1 MILIKGS
8 LFVTLG
14 VLTYIIVRTI
24 FTWKQN
30 RNQVRVSWYKE
41 MFILLFVIY
50 MCLVVSVTL
59 FPIPIGFGFDYENSS
74 RSINFLPLV
83 SIIENIRQIGT
94 AYDGDVLFMTS
105 LIIRNVGGNILLLMP
120 LGFLVPIISGKM
132 KDLKSVSLLGLAVSV
147 AIELFQ
153 LLESFGGGWGRITD
167 IDDVICNVIGV
178 VIGYLIYV
186 LTIKIGEKYK
196 IRAITNL
203 NI

>member
-1 MILIKGS
+1 
-8 LFVTLG
+8 
-14 VLTYIIVRTI
+14 
-24 FTWKQN
+24 
-30 RNQVRVSWYKE
+30 
-41 MFILLFVIY
+41 
-50 MCLVVSVTL
+50 
-59 FPIPIGFGFDYENSS
+59 
-74 RSINFLPLV
+74 
-83 SIIENIRQIGT
+83 
-94 AYDGDVLFMTS
+94 MTS

-120 LGFLVPIISGKM
+120 FGFLVPIISGKM

-186 LTIKIGEKYK
+186 LTIKIDEKYK
-196 IRAITNL
+196 IRAFTNL